1 MIGVTR
7 GLAQQLCFTRFLIEK
22 DALSASVTRM
32 GSGFTPPS
40 VLAEARTHLTNINQ
54 LMKQMEE
61 MAKIPKDAVVAKD
74 YRHLM
79 EKSCCGRD

>member
-22 DALSASVTRM
+22 DCLSAAMTRM
-32 GSGFTPPS
+32 GSGFTPPT
-40 VLAEARTHLTNINQ
+40 VLSEARHHLTNINN

-61 MAKIPKDAVVAKD
+61 MAPKSKETVVARD
-74 YRHLM
+74 YNHLM
-79 EKSCCGRD
+79 QKSCCGRD

>member
-7 GLAQQLCFTRFLIEK
+7 SLAQQLCFTRFLIEK
-22 DALSASVTRM
+22 DALAASFTRM
-32 GSGFTPPS
+32 GSGFTPPT
-40 VLAEARTHLTNINQ
+40 VLSEAKLHLTNINQ
-54 LMKQMEE
+54 LMRQMEE
-61 MAKIPKDAVVAKD
+61 MARLPREAVVAKD

>member
-7 GLAQQLCFTRFLIEK
+7 SLAQQLCFSRFLIEK
-22 DALSASVTRM
+22 DALSASFTRM

-40 VLAEARTHLTNINQ
+40 VLAEARTHLTNINH

-61 MAKIPKDAVVAKD
+61 MSRLPKEAVVAKD

>member
-7 GLAQQLCFTRFLIEK
+7 HMAQQLCFTRFLCER
-22 DALSASVTRM
+22 DMLSAAMTRM
-32 GSGFTPPS
+32 GSGFTPPT
-40 VLAEARTHLTNINQ
+40 VIAEAKGHLTNINR
-54 LMKQMEE
+54 LMTEMEK
-61 MAKIPKDAVVAKD
+61 MAVLPKDTIVAKD

>member
-22 DALSASVTRM
+22 DCLSAAMTRM
-32 GSGFTPPS
+32 GSGFTPPTVIS
-40 VLAEARTHLTNINQ
+40 EAKTHLTTINH

-61 MAKIPKDAVVAKD
+61 MARLPKETVVARD
-74 YRHLM
+74 YHHLM
-79 EKSCCGRD
+79 EKSCCGHD

>member
-1 MIGVTR
+1 MISRALG
-7 GLAQQLCFTRFLIEK
+7 QQLCFTRYLVER
-22 DALSASVTRM
+22 DCLSAAMTRM

-40 VLAEARTHLTNINQ
+40 VLSEARHHLTNINH

-61 MAKIPKDAVVAKD
+61 MAQKPKDAVVATNYK
-74 YRHLM
+74 HLM